1 MKKFVIFYTLIR
13 GDIYYME
20 DLKSFIKKAN
30 ETKPVIAELSTKTK
44 NDILREMGSR
54 LLKYMK
60 HIILENKKD
69 VEIAEENGLS
79 NALIDRLIL
88 NEKRIKN
95 MADALFYIAE
105 LSDPVGEIVWGTT
118 RPNGLQIRQIRVP
131 IGVIFIIYESRP
143 NVTIDAASLCFKS
156 GNVAILRGGSESFN
170 SNMALVNI
178 LKDVLKSF
186 KIPEEVISFI
196 PTTSREAVKQLL
208 KYNDLIDLVIP
219 RGGESLIK
227 MVTEESKIPVVFHSK
242 GVCHIFVDE
251 SADKEMAEKI
261 VINAKT
267 QRPGVC
273 NAIETLLIHKKYK
286 WTKELIDS
294 LIKHNVEIR
303 GDKIVKKFFPNI
315 KLATA
320 EDWHTEYLDLILSV
334 KIVENID
341 EAIEHISKYGS
352 SHSDGIITQNYTN
365 ALKFLNK
372 IDSAAVY
379 VNASTRFTDGGEFG
393 FGAEIGISTQKL
405 HCRGPMGLKDL
416 TSLKYIIFGQGQIR
430 E

>member
-1 MKKFVIFYTLIR
+1 
-13 GDIYYME
+13 
-20 DLKSFIKKAN
+20 
-30 ETKPVIAELSTKTK
+30 
-44 NDILREMGSR
+44 
-54 LLKYMK
+54 MK

>member
-1 MKKFVIFYTLIR
+1 
-13 GDIYYME
+13 ME